1 MRRYFKSA
9 LPLAVLPAL
18 LAACGGGSSNND
30 TGPTPAQV
38 SVQETVDK
46 SSVIVGDKVTWTIVA
61 TNRGGSP
68 TSIAGTLSAVVPADL
83 SNVTV
88 TATGASCSQSAS
100 PVNCIIDAGM
110 KAGASATIVIAGTTT
125 VVGNLTSSVS
135 TLGAA
140 TGGCVSTTDCSSTTT
155 VNPKPAPAN
164 VSVAASVDASSALV
178 GATINWTITATNT
191 GGPTTAPI
199 TLTDTLPATGIGA
212 VTVTPTGATCNPV
225 SGNTLTCTIPAG
237 LAATNGKATVKI
249 SAAATAA
256 GSLVNTVAPGTGASC
271 SSAANCTTTTTV
283 NTSAAPNVTV
293 SSGVNATTG
302 KIGDTITWTLTA
314 TNSGSAVTTAPITL
328 TDTLPASGIGS
339 VSVLPTG
346 ATCGAITGN
355 TLTCTIPAGLA
366 ISGGKATVALTTSAT
381 ANGSLVN
388 TVAPGAGASCA
399 SGSACTTTT
408 VISAAT
414 GPVQIAGSCGVM
426 TDAATMNSLF
436 GGSTGQPVTLGF
448 LGTTASGVAPVGVY
462 LAGMSGTADPA
473 TVESWPG
480 KNGAAPGPATG
491 SMVAATGTQFICATQ
506 NGDTTTGA
514 SATTKYTSTLTNPT
528 TGSPTSL
535 PGNLQLSKQVGNPAF
550 IMFNLPSLT
559 NFSFEF
565 YRSGSNGYQLDYSLD
580 GTTWIN
586 ITTTSPTRS
595 TCTNNICMENNLLT
609 TSPNGSTAFT
619 AVAPIKQPV
628 LLRLSNINTSG
639 TMIIQKLM
647 IKP

>member
-1 MRRYFKSA
+1 MRRYLKSA

-18 LAACGGGSSNND
+18 LAACGGGGNND
-30 TGPTPAQV
+30 TGPTPASV

-46 SSVIVGDKVTWTIVA
+46 STAIVGDKVTYTVTA
-61 TNRGGSP
+61 TNRGGSS
-68 TSIAGTLSAVVPADL
+68 TSIAGTLSIVVPSDL
-83 SNVTV
+83 TAVTV
-88 TATGASCSQSAS
+88 TATGANCSASSS
-100 PVNCIIDAGM
+100 PVNCTIDAGM
-110 KAGASATIVIAGTTT
+110 KAGASATVVIAGTTS
-125 VVGNLTSSVS
+125 VVGTLTSSV
-135 TLGAA
+135 TALGAA
-140 TGGCVSTTDCSSTTT
+140 NGGCVSTIDCSSTTT
-155 VNPKPAPAN
+155 VSPKPAPAN
-164 VSVAASVDASSALV
+164 VSVAASVDAATAIV
-178 GATINWTITATNT
+178 GTTINWTLTATNT

-249 SAAATAA
+249 SAPATAA
-256 GSLVNTVAPGTGASC
+256 GSLVNTVAPGAGASC
-271 SSAANCTTTTTV
+271 PSAANCTTTTTV
-283 NTSAAPNVTV
+283 STSASPNVTV
-293 SSGVNATTG
+293 SSAVNATTG
-302 KIGDTITWTLTA
+302 KVGDGITWTISA
-314 TNSGSAVTTAPITL
+314 VNSGSAVTTAPITL
-328 TDTLPASGIGS
+328 TDTLPASGIGA
-339 VSVLPTG
+339 VSVTPTG
-346 ATCGAITGN
+346 ATCAAIAGN

-366 ISGGKATVALTTSAT
+366 IGGGKATVVVSTSAT

-388 TVAPGAGASCA
+388 TVAPGAGASC
-399 SGSACTTTT
+399 SSAANCTTTT
-408 VISAAT
+408 VISSGA
-414 GPVQIAGSCGVM
+414 PVQIAGSCGVM
-426 TDAATMNSLF
+426 TDAATLNSVF
-436 GGSTGQPVTLGF
+436 GGSTGQPVTIANLGV
-448 LGTTASGVAPVGVY
+448 TSSGVAPVGIY

-480 KNGAAPGPATG
+480 KNGGAPGPATG
-491 SMVAATGTQFICATQ
+491 TMVAATGTQFICASQ

-514 SATTKYTSTLTNPT
+514 SATTKYTSSLTNPT
-528 TGSPTSL
+528 SGSPTSL
-535 PGNLQLSKQVGNPAF
+535 PGNLQLAKQVGNPAF

-565 YRSGSNGYQLDYSLD
+565 FRSGTNGYQLDYSLD
-580 GTTWIN
+580 GTTWIT
-586 ITTTSPTRS
+586 ITATSPTRS